1 MWIGYTDQVQLLSL
15 LLMITIAIGC
25 SFTELLIYIIFFFR
39 LIDGPNSRT
48 GRVEIRHKGVWGTI
62 CDDNFGDQEAKVI
75 CRMLG
80 LPTQS
85 AQVYNGTTDYS
96 GDGPVW
102 IRLNDDQGCSGHELD
117 IQECKTKNLWKQDLR
132 CKHSEDVAITCER
145 DYEIIDVDP
154 DQRPAEDPGAFA
166 NTSDIDGRFNT
177 KNILS
182 NEATFSATDNST
194 DCGKI
199 RIYEDTI
206 RPYFGDVIPRIRGKL
221 KFTTFLN

>member
-1 MWIGYTDQVQLLSL
+1 M
-15 LLMITIAIGC
+15 
-25 SFTELLIYIIFFFR
+25 
-39 LIDGPNSRT
+39 IDGPNSRT

-102 IRLNDDQGCSGHELD
+102 IRLKDDQGCSGHELD

-132 CKHSEDVAITCER
+132 CEHSEDVAITCER
-145 DYEIIDVDP
+145 DYEIFDVDP
-154 DQRPAEDPGAFA
+154 VHRPAEDPGAFA
-166 NTSDIDGRFNT
+166 NTPDIDDGRFNA
-177 KNILS
+177 NILS

-199 RIYEDTI
+199 RIYEDTN
-206 RPYFGDVIPRIRGKL
+206 RFYFGDAIPRIRGKSYSL
-221 KFTTFLN
+221 DIN